1 MKADPDRQS
10 TALHREARIAAGLR
24 AFYALALDL
33 IFPPR
38 CACCGRV
45 DTALCALCAGDLIH
59 GEIILLP
66 SMPPIHCG
74 AACGKH
80 AGKLRSAIHALKYES
95 DLNTAQQ
102 IALPL
107 GQRMAEVL
115 AQLEWKIDIVV
126 PVPLHTSRL
135 RERGYN
141 QSMLLGVY
149 VAHQFDL
156 PVVPDAV
163 NRLRSTA
170 SQVGRSGAERER
182 ALKDAFTAQPYLV
195 KDKILLLIDDV
206 CTTGATLRECAQAA
220 LNAGARQ
227 VKCLTLASA

>member
-1 MKADPDRQS
+1 MKADPDRQLLV
-10 TALHREARIAAGLR
+10 LHREARIPAGLR
-24 AFYALALDL
+24 ALYALALDL

-38 CACCGRV
+38 CACCGRI
-45 DTALCALCAGDLIH
+45 DTVLCALCADDLVH
-59 GEIILLP
+59 SEVILLP
-66 SMPPIHCG
+66 SMPPIHSG

-95 DLNTAQQ
+95 DLSAAQRL
-102 IALPL
+102 ALPL

-141 QSMLLGVY
+141 QSMLLGVH

-156 PVVPDAV
+156 PLVPDALT
-163 NRLRSTA
+163 RLRSTA

-182 ALKDAFTAQPYLV
+182 ALKDAFAAQPHLV
-195 KDKILLLIDDV
+195 NGQTLLLIDDV

-220 LNAGARQ
+220 LNAGAHQ
-227 VKCLTLASA
+227 VTCLTLASA